1 MRGSGRS
8 DMTLLAAAAAAM
20 LLAFSGTA
28 EAKRARC
35 FSTDDGYYPCNFVA
49 TDGLG
54 SFEISARGRPTY
66 ILLID
71 QPGFASAFVNF
82 GDRNI
87 PLPGMY
93 VRSSDDGACWNNP
106 ETSTRLCAW

>member
-1 MRGSGRS
+1 MRGSGGS

-20 LLAFSGTA
+20 LLAFSGAA

-54 SFEISARGRPTY
+54 SFEISARAVSYTHLDVYKRQNDVQY
-66 ILLID
+66 NKLLL
-71 QPGFASAFVNF
+71 V
-82 GDRNI
+82 
-87 PLPGMY
+87 
-93 VRSSDDGACWNNP
+93 
-106 ETSTRLCAW
+106 